1 MRNQAVDGAEEE
13 MRAQLA
19 AHGLDMSVP
28 NVARIYDFMLGGK
41 DNFAAD
47 RQAAE
52 RVMREIPHSALACR
66 QNRDFLGRAVHTA
79 TGKETGPGGHV
90 AAPIDADLV
99 RAAMAR
105 EAGGRA

>member
-47 RQAAE
+47 RDAAVVEQAYFISGARSLGAGYE
-52 RVMREIPHSALACR
+52 RDGAARWVARRH
-66 QNRDFLGRAVHTA
+66 
-79 TGKETGPGGHV
+79 PGGRISWRMHPADPGL
-90 AAPIDADLV
+90 AA
-99 RAAMAR
+99 
-105 EAGGRA
+105 